1 MYLSHYNLRAKPF
14 QLSPDPKFLW
24 LGDQHKEALAALEYG
39 IRSTKGLILLTG
51 DVGTGKTTLVNAII
65 NRWNLDSVI
74 ASVSDPQMEIMDFYN
89 FLAHS
94 FRMDRRFESKG
105 DFLVKFSH
113 LVFNIYKQNKKLLLI
128 IDEAQRLNHELLEEI
143 RHLSNIETQN
153 TKLLT
158 IILAGQNEL
167 NSILRQDINRAVRQR
182 ISINYYLKPLSKND
196 TREYIRHRLN
206 IAGTEKK
213 IFKAD
218 TLTAVMSFSKGYPR
232 LINSIC
238 DQALLTGYVKG
249 VKQIDAK
256 IIRECAEEL
265 RLPTEEE
272 QVPSKIPKWVAKRGT
287 NNIAVARQ
295 DIKRSFAYVVLS
307 VLLLLLFGYFFYSGG
322 HITILNKW
330 SQTKTGPHMV
340 KVEKSKNTQA
350 EGTEKSAD
358 TEIYETKLRN
368 SPIEQGGKAES
379 ALGYV
384 RRPIAVAEN
393 VIASSSRDGSRRT
406 PVVESKRFSF
416 LQNRKVIIYFGFNS
430 NQLSNAA
437 LENLEQLAAALM
449 QRPEI
454 RIIIKGFTDQYG
466 IYSYNKML
474 SESRANIVKGYLIGK
489 SIEPLRI
496 KTLGI
501 GPAESGGTNTAARL
515 ARRVE
520 IELDTTTQER

>member
-1 MYLSHYNLRAKPF
+1 MYLSHYNLRVKPF

-24 LGDQHKEALAALEYG
+24 LGEQYKEALAALEYG
-39 IRSTKGLILLTG
+39 IRSTKRLILLTG
-51 DVGTGKTTLVNAII
+51 DVGTGKTTLVNATI

-74 ASVSDPQMEIMDFYN
+74 ASVSDPKMEIMDFYN

-94 FRMDRRFESKG
+94 FRMGRRFESKG

-113 LVFNIYKQNKKLLLI
+113 LVFKIYKENKRLLLI

-167 NSILRQDINRAVRQR
+167 NSILRQDINRAIRQR
-182 ISINYYLKPLSKND
+182 ISLNHYLKPLSKND

-218 TLTAVMSFSKGYPR
+218 TLPPVMSFSKGYPR

-249 VKQIDAK
+249 VRQIDAR

-265 RLPTEEE
+265 RLPSEEVR
-272 QVPSKIPKWVAKRGT
+272 VPSKISKWVAKTGT
-287 NNIAVARQ
+287 NNIAVTRWG
-295 DIKRSFAYVVLS
+295 IKRSFAYAVLP
-307 VLLLLLFGYFFYSGG
+307 VLLLLLLGYFFYSGG
-322 HITILNKW
+322 NITILNKW
-330 SQTKTGPHMV
+330 SETRTDPHMV
-340 KVEKSKNTQA
+340 KVGKSKNTQA
-350 EGTEKSAD
+350 QGTEKPAD
-358 TEIYETKLRN
+358 REIYKTKLRD
-368 SPIEQGGKAES
+368 SPREQGEKAES
-379 ALGYV
+379 DSGYV
-384 RRPIAVAEN
+384 RRPIAGADN
-393 VIASSSRDGSRRT
+393 VVGSSSGDGSRQT
-406 PVVESKRFSF
+406 LVVESGRFSF
-416 LQNRKVIIYFGFNS
+416 LHNRKLTIYFGFNS

-437 LENLEQLAAALM
+437 LENLEQLAVALI

-474 SESRANIVKGYLIGK
+474 SESRANVVKGYLMGK
-489 SIEPLRI
+489 SIEPSRI

-501 GPAESGGTNTAARL
+501 GPAESSGANKAARL

>member
-1 MYLSHYNLRAKPF
+1 MYLSHYNLRVKPF

-65 NRWNLDSVI
+65 NRWNLNSVI

-94 FRMDRRFESKG
+94 FGLGRRFESKG

-113 LVFNIYKQNKKLLLI
+113 LVFNIYKQN
-128 IDEAQRLNHELLEEI
+128 
-143 RHLSNIETQN
+143 LSNIETQN

-182 ISINYYLKPLSKND
+182 ITINYYLKPLSKND
-196 TREYIRHRLN
+196 AREYIRHRLN
-206 IAGTEKK
+206 IAGTDKK
-213 IFKAD
+213 IFKTD
-218 TLTAVMSFSKGYPR
+218 TLPAVMSFSKGYPR

-238 DQALLTGYVKG
+238 DHALLTGYVKG
-249 VKQIDAK
+249 VRQIDAK
-256 IIRECAEEL
+256 IIRECAEDL

-272 QVPSKIPKWVAKRGT
+272 QVPSKITKWVATRGI
-287 NNIAVARQ
+287 NNIAAAKQ
-295 DIKRSFAYVVLS
+295 DIKRSFAYVVSS
-307 VLLLLLFGYFFYSGG
+307 VVLLLLFGYFFYSGG
-322 HITILNKW
+322 HIRILNKW
-330 SQTKTGPHMV
+330 SQTKTGPHLV
-340 KVEKSKNTQA
+340 KVGKSKNTQA
-350 EGTEKSAD
+350 QGTEKSAD
-358 TEIYETKLRN
+358 TEIYETKLKDK
-368 SPIEQGGKAES
+368 PTEQGGKAES

-384 RRPIAVAEN
+384 RQPIAVAEN
-393 VIASSSRDGSRRT
+393 VIASSSRDGSRQT

-416 LQNRKVIIYFGFNS
+416 LQNRKLIIYFGFNS

-454 RIIIKGFTDQYG
+454 KIIIKGFTDQYG

-474 SESRANIVKGYLIGK
+474 SESRANVVKGYLIGK

-501 GPAESGGTNTAARL
+501 GPAESGGTNKAARL

>member
-1 MYLSHYNLRAKPF
+1 MYLSHYSLRAKPF
-14 QLSPDPKFLW
+14 QLSPDPRFLW
-24 LGDQHKEALAALEYG
+24 LGEQYKEALAALEYG

-65 NRWNLDSVI
+65 NRWNVDSVI

-94 FRMDRRFESKG
+94 FKMDRRFESKG

-113 LVFNIYKQNKKLLLI
+113 LVFNIYKQNKRLLLI

-153 TKLLT
+153 SKLLT

-196 TREYIRHRLN
+196 TKEYIRHRLN

-218 TLTAVMSFSKGYPR
+218 TLPAVMSFSKGYPR

-249 VKQIDAK
+249 VRQIDAK

-265 RLPTEEE
+265 RLPTEKE
-272 QVPSKIPKWVAKRGT
+272 QEPSKISQWVAKRGI
-287 NNIAVARQ
+287 NNIAVTRY
-295 DIKRSFAYVVLS
+295 DNKRSFAYVVFS
-307 VLLLLLFGYFFYSGG
+307 ALLLLLFGYFFYSGG

-340 KVEKSKNTQA
+340 KVGKSKDTQA
-350 EGTEKSAD
+350 QGTEEPANAD
-358 TEIYETKLRN
+358 IHETKLRD
-368 SPIEQGGKAES
+368 SPREQGGKAES
-379 ALGYV
+379 DLGYV
-384 RRPIAVAEN
+384 RRPIAVTAN
-393 VIASSSRDGSRRT
+393 VIESSRRDESRQK
-406 PVVESKRFSF
+406 PVVQSKRFSL
-416 LQNRKVIIYFGFNS
+416 LQNLKLIIYFGFNS

-437 LENLEQLAAALM
+437 LENLEQLAAALI

-466 IYSYNKML
+466 MYSYNKML
-474 SESRANIVKGYLIGK
+474 SESRANVVKGYLIGK
-489 SIEPLRI
+489 SIEPSRI

-501 GPAESGGTNTAARL
+501 GPAESRGTNKVARL

>member
-1 MYLSHYNLRAKPF
+1 
-14 QLSPDPKFLW
+14 
-24 LGDQHKEALAALEYG
+24 
-39 IRSTKGLILLTG
+39 
-51 DVGTGKTTLVNAII
+51 
-65 NRWNLDSVI
+65 
-74 ASVSDPQMEIMDFYN
+74 MDFYN

-94 FRMDRRFESKG
+94 LRMDRRFENKG

-113 LVFNIYKQNKKLLLI
+113 LVFKTFKQNKRLLLI

-167 NSILRQDINRAVRQR
+167 VAILRQDINRAVRQR
-182 ISINYYLKPLSKND
+182 ISLNYHLKPLGKKD

-206 IAGTEKK
+206 IAGTERK
-213 IFKAD
+213 IFQAD
-218 TLTAVMSFSKGYPR
+218 TLPAVMSFAKGYPR

-249 VKQIDAK
+249 VRLIDAK

-265 RLPTEEE
+265 RLPTEEA
-272 QVPSKIPKWVAKRGT
+272 QVPSKTSKWVAKTGT
-287 NNIAVARQ
+287 KKVAGTRWG
-295 DIKRSFAYVVLS
+295 IKKSFAYAVLP
-307 VLLLLLFGYFFYSGG
+307 VLLLLLLGYVFYSGG
-322 HITILNKW
+322 QITILNKW
-330 SQTKTGPHMV
+330 IQTRAGPAVV
-340 KVEKSKNTQA
+340 KVGKSENTQ
-350 EGTEKSAD
+350 TQD
-358 TEIYETKLRN
+358 TAKPAATGVYETKLRD

-379 ALGYV
+379 DLRYV
-384 RRPIAVAEN
+384 RRPVAVADS
-393 VIASSSRDGSRRT
+393 VSSNSSGDGSQAT
-406 PVVESKRFSF
+406 VAVESKHLSL
-416 LQNRKVIIYFGFNS
+416 LQNRKLTIYFGFNS

-437 LENLEQLAAALM
+437 LENLEQLAAALI

-474 SESRANIVKGYLIGK
+474 SESRANVVKGYLIGK
-489 SIEPLRI
+489 SIEPSRI

-501 GPAESGGTNTAARL
+501 GPTKSSGPNKAARL

-520 IELDTTTQER
+520 IELDTTNQEK

>member
-1 MYLSHYNLRAKPF
+1 MYLAHYNLRVKPF
-14 QLSPDPKFLW
+14 QLSPDPTFLW
-24 LGDQHKEALAALEYG
+24 LGEQYKEALAALEYG

-74 ASVSDPQMEIMDFYN
+74 ASVSDPQMEIIDFYN

-94 FRMDRRFESKG
+94 FGMDSRFESKG

-113 LVFNIYKQNKKLLLI
+113 LVFKIYRQNKKLLLI

-143 RHLSNIETQN
+143 RHLSNIETQD

-167 NSILRQDINRAVRQR
+167 NSILRQNINRAVRQR
-182 ISINYYLKPLSKND
+182 ISLNYYLKPLSKSD
-196 TREYIRHRLN
+196 AREYIRHRLN

-218 TLTAVMSFSKGYPR
+218 TLSAVMSFSKGYPR

-238 DQALLTGYVKG
+238 DHALLTGYVKG
-249 VKQIDAK
+249 VRQIDTK

-265 RLPTEEE
+265 RLPTEEV
-272 QVPSKIPKWVAKRGT
+272 QVPSKIPKLVPRIRNNNLAATRRG
-287 NNIAVARQ
+287 VMS
-295 DIKRSFAYVVLS
+295 SFAYVVS
-307 VLLLLLFGYFFYSGG
+307 SALLLLLFGYFFYSGG
-322 HITILNKW
+322 HITIFNKW
-330 SQTKTGPHMV
+330 SETKADPPQV
-340 KVEKSKNTQA
+340 KLGKSKSIQA
-350 EGTEKSAD
+350 QGKEKPAA
-358 TEIYETKLRN
+358 TEIYETKLKD
-368 SPIEQGGKAES
+368 SSIEQGGKAES
-379 ALGYV
+379 ASTYV
-384 RRPIAVAEN
+384 RRPIAGADNET
-393 VIASSSRDGSRRT
+393 AGSSRDRSRPTSMVDSSRL
-406 PVVESKRFSF
+406 SF
-416 LQNRKVIIYFGFNS
+416 LQNRKLIIYFGFNS

-437 LENLEQLAAALM
+437 LENLEQLATALI

-474 SESRANIVKGYLIGK
+474 SESRANVVKGYLIGK
-489 SIEPLRI
+489 SIEPSRM
-496 KTLGI
+496 KTVGI
-501 GPAESGGTNTAARL
+501 GPAETSGPNKSARL

-520 IELDTTTQER
+520 IELDTANPER

>member
-1 MYLSHYNLRAKPF
+1 MYLSHYNLKVKPF

-24 LGDQHKEALAALEYG
+24 LGEQYKEALAALEYG

-51 DVGTGKTTLVNAII
+51 DVGTGKTTLVNATI

-74 ASVSDPQMEIMDFYN
+74 ASVSDPQMETMDFYN

-105 DFLVKFSH
+105 DFLLKFSH
-113 LVFNIYKQNKKLLLI
+113 LVFKIYKQDKRLLLI
-128 IDEAQRLNHELLEEI
+128 IDEAQRLHHELLEEI

-182 ISINYYLKPLSKND
+182 ISLNYYLKPLSKND
-196 TREYIRHRLN
+196 TREYIRHRLK

-213 IFKAD
+213 IFRAD
-218 TLTAVMSFSKGYPR
+218 TLPAVMSFSKGYPR

-238 DQALLTGYVKG
+238 DHALLTGYVKG
-249 VKQIDAK
+249 VRQIDAK

-265 RLPTEEE
+265 RLPTEEV
-272 QVPSKIPKWVAKRGT
+272 QIPSKISKWVARAGT
-287 NNIAVARQ
+287 NNIAVTGRG
-295 DIKRSFAYVVLS
+295 IMRSFAYVASS
-307 VLLLLLFGYFFYSGG
+307 VLLFLLFGYFLYSGG
-322 HITILNKW
+322 HTRILSKW
-330 SQTKTGPHMV
+330 SETKTGPAVV
-340 KVEKSKNTQA
+340 KVGKSKNIQA
-350 EGTEKSAD
+350 QGAEKPAD
-358 TEIYETKLRN
+358 TEIYGTKLGD

-379 ALGYV
+379 ASGYV
-384 RRPIAVAEN
+384 RRPIAVADN
-393 VIASSSRDGSRRT
+393 IIASPSRDSSRPT

-416 LQNRKVIIYFGFNS
+416 LQNSKLTIYFGFNS
-430 NQLSNAA
+430 NQLSHAA
-437 LENLEQLAAALM
+437 LENLEQLAAALI

-474 SESRANIVKGYLIGK
+474 SESRANVVKGYLIGK
-489 SIEPLRI
+489 SIEPSRI

-501 GPAESGGTNTAARL
+501 GPAESSGANKPARF

>member
-1 MYLSHYNLRAKPF
+1 MYLSHYNLRVKPF

-94 FRMDRRFESKG
+94 FGMDRRFESKG

-113 LVFNIYKQNKKLLLI
+113 LVFNIYKQNKRLLLI

-196 TREYIRHRLN
+196 TREYVRHRLS
-206 IAGTEKK
+206 IAGTDKK
-213 IFKAD
+213 IFRAD
-218 TLTAVMSFSKGYPR
+218 TLPAIMSFSKGYPR

-238 DQALLTGYVKG
+238 DHALLTGYVKG
-249 VKQIDAK
+249 VRQIDAK

-272 QVPSKIPKWVAKRGT
+272 QVPAKISKWVAKRGT

-295 DIKRSFAYVVLS
+295 GIKRSFAYVVSS

-330 SQTKTGPHMV
+330 SQTKTGPHLV
-340 KVEKSKNTQA
+340 RVRKSKKTQA
-350 EGTEKSAD
+350 QGTERPAD
-358 TEIYETKLRN
+358 HEIYETKLRD
-368 SPIEQGGKAES
+368 SPAEQGGKAES

-384 RRPIAVAEN
+384 RRPIATAEN
-393 VIASSSRDGSRRT
+393 VIASSGRDGSRQT

-416 LQNRKVIIYFGFNS
+416 LQNRKLTIYFGFNS

-474 SESRANIVKGYLIGK
+474 SESRANVVKGYLIGK

>member
-1 MYLSHYNLRAKPF
+1 MYLSHYNLRVKPF

-24 LGDQHKEALAALEYG
+24 LGEQYKEALAALEYG

-51 DVGTGKTTLVNAII
+51 DVGTGKTTLINATI

-94 FRMDRRFESKG
+94 FRMGRRFESKG

-113 LVFNIYKQNKKLLLI
+113 LVFKIYKENKRLLLI

-167 NSILRQDINRAVRQR
+167 NSILREDINRAIRQR
-182 ISINYYLKPLSKND
+182 ISLNYYLKPLSKND

-218 TLTAVMSFSKGYPR
+218 TLPAVMSFSKGYPR

-249 VKQIDAK
+249 VRRIDAR

-265 RLPTEEE
+265 RLPTEEV
-272 QVPSKIPKWVAKRGT
+272 QIPSKISKWVAKTGA
-287 NNIAVARQ
+287 NNIAVTRWG
-295 DIKRSFAYVVLS
+295 IKRSFAYAVLP
-307 VLLLLLFGYFFYSGG
+307 VLLLLIFGYFFYSGG
-322 HITILNKW
+322 HITNPSKW
-330 SQTKTGPHMV
+330 LETRTGPPMV
-340 KVEKSKNTQA
+340 KVGKSKNTGAQ
-350 EGTEKSAD
+350 GTEKPAAP
-358 TEIYETKLRN
+358 EIYKTKLRD
-368 SPIEQGGKAES
+368 SPREQAQKADS
-379 ALGYV
+379 DSGYV
-384 RRPIAVAEN
+384 RRPIAVADN
-393 VIASSSRDGSRRT
+393 VIASSSGDGSPPA

-416 LQNRKVIIYFGFNS
+416 VQNRKLTIYFNFNS

-437 LENLEQLAAALM
+437 LENLEQLAVALI

-474 SESRANIVKGYLIGK
+474 SESRANVVKGYLIGK
-489 SIEPLRI
+489 SIEPSRI

-501 GPAESGGTNTAARL
+501 GPAESSGANKAARL

>member
-1 MYLSHYNLRAKPF
+1 MYLPHYNLRVKPF

-24 LGDQHKEALAALEYG
+24 LGEQYKEALAALEYG
-39 IRSTKGLILLTG
+39 IRSTKGLILLSG
-51 DVGTGKTTLVNAII
+51 DVGTGKTTLVNATI

-94 FRMDRRFESKG
+94 FRMDRRFENKG
-105 DFLVKFSH
+105 DFLVNFSH
-113 LVFNIYKQNKKLLLI
+113 LVFKTFKQNKRLLLI
-128 IDEAQRLNHELLEEI
+128 VDEAQRLNHELLEEI

-167 NSILRQDINRAVRQR
+167 VAILRQDINRAVRQR
-182 ISINYYLKPLSKND
+182 ISLNYHLKPLSRKD
-196 TREYIRHRLN
+196 TREYIRHRLS
-206 IAGTEKK
+206 IAGTERK

-218 TLTAVMSFSKGYPR
+218 TLPAIMSFSKGYPR

-238 DQALLTGYVKG
+238 DHALLTGYVKG
-249 VKQIDAK
+249 VRLIDAN

-265 RLPTEEE
+265 RLPTEEA
-272 QVPSKIPKWVAKRGT
+272 QVPSKISRWVAKTGS
-287 NNIAVARQ
+287 NNITGTRWG
-295 DIKRSFAYVVLS
+295 IKKGLAYAVLS
-307 VLLLLLFGYFFYSGG
+307 VLLLLVFGYLFYSGG
-322 HITILNKW
+322 QITILNKW
-330 SQTKTGPHMV
+330 AQTRTGPAVV
-340 KVEKSKNTQA
+340 KVAKSKNTRTQD
-350 EGTEKSAD
+350 TEKLAA
-358 TEIYETKLRN
+358 TGVYETKLRDG
-368 SPIEQGGKAES
+368 PIEQRGKAES
-379 ALGYV
+379 DLSYV
-384 RRPIAVAEN
+384 RRPIAVADSAITN
-393 VIASSSRDGSRRT
+393 STGDGSRAT
-406 PVVESKRFSF
+406 VAVESKHLSF
-416 LQNRKVIIYFGFNS
+416 LQDRKLTIYFGFNS

-474 SESRANIVKGYLIGK
+474 SESRANVVKGYLIGK
-489 SIEPLRI
+489 SIEPSRI

-501 GPAESGGTNTAARL
+501 GPAKSSGSNKAARL

-520 IELDTTTQER
+520 IELDTTNQER